1 MTDESIVALYWDR
14 NEDAILETSRKYGNY
29 CFTIAF
35 NILSNKEDSEEC
47 VNDTYNKT
55 WNSIP
60 TQRPTLL
67 QAFLGKITRNI
78 SLNRYKEN
86 TAQKRGGHRF
96 EVVLDEIG
104 EISSKEPSPEEAAE
118 EGELTKAINDFLG
131 SLPRDKRV
139 MFVRRYWYSDDVR
152 DIADRMNI
160 PENTVSV
167 TLRRIRVK
175 LSSYLTE
182 RGFDL

>member
-118 EGELTKAINDFLG
+118 EL
-131 SLPRDKRV
+131 SL
-139 MFVRRYWYSDDVR
+139 
-152 DIADRMNI
+152 IHI
-160 PENTVSV
+160 
-167 TLRRIRVK
+167 
-175 LSSYLTE
+175 
-182 RGFDL
+182 